1 MKMEAKWWVSQ
12 NFGREPSS
20 ERCRTISNL
29 MPIICSVAVVSVSVV
44 LYGGKGVN
52 GIIFKY
58 DIATPSYWG
67 VQIVVDR

>member
-1 MKMEAKWWVSQ
+1 
-12 NFGREPSS
+12 
-20 ERCRTISNL
+20 